1 MAPPFVEQSVLP
13 VNVSASS
20 STHGHASIS
29 FAELGVL
36 QNQLYLF
43 QLSTGILSTVLAFL
57 LIAQFACCLSST
69 KSLAPLSS
77 TQTIDRTTA
86 PSGGQYIDID
96 VEKNAAGIQS
106 TSRPS
111 FDQTPSS
118 SKKAMSRDM
127 DSVLNWKPPADDD
140 DDFYNDDDDDDHT
153 GLLVHQKKS
162 KDLCYHTFHASHNI
176 GMMRYPIHYRTVG
189 GKDKAPSHML
199 PPVQEDEEED
209 DDPYSEEHASKPLL
223 SSSKQQQQLSKG
235 KVASTHSKL
244 KSSNSSAYSIVVDTT
259 MDTASSVGSKPLR
272 TKLKK
277 TSKRA
282 GTP

>member
-20 STHGHASIS
+20 STHEHASIS

-77 TQTIDRTTA
+77 TQTIDRTTT
-86 PSGGQYIDID
+86 PSGGQYIEID
-96 VEKNAAGIQS
+96 VEKNAAGIPS
-106 TSRPS
+106 TTRPS

-162 KDLCYHTFHASHNI
+162 KDLCYAITFLMHHI
-176 GMMRYPIHYRTVG
+176 I
-189 GKDKAPSHML
+189 
-199 PPVQEDEEED
+199 
-209 DDPYSEEHASKPLL
+209 
-223 SSSKQQQQLSKG
+223 
-235 KVASTHSKL
+235 
-244 KSSNSSAYSIVVDTT
+244 
-259 MDTASSVGSKPLR
+259 
-272 TKLKK
+272 
-277 TSKRA
+277 
-282 GTP
+282 